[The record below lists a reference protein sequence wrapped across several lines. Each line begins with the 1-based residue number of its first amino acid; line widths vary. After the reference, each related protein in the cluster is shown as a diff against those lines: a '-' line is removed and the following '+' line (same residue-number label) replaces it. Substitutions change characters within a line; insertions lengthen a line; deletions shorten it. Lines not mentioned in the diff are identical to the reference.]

1 MIRARAKKSL
11 EGSRQGLGGP
21 VRKLLPQPSLD
32 RGVELRPD

>member
-1 MIRARAKKSL
+1 MIRACAKNSL

-32 RGVELRPD
+32 KGVELRLD